1 MIAADD
7 EADVAM
13 TGGRDLESAGDS
25 RRGDVYRRLGVEP
38 VVDGSVAGAVR
49 HLEDIAQLSCE
60 RRCTGS

>member
-1 MIAADD
+1 
-7 EADVAM
+7 M

-25 RRGDVYRRLGVEP
+25 RRGDVYRRIAVEP

-60 RRCTGS
+60 R